1 MSFFLLSTPFL
12 FNYILPHQSKIHM
25 KEPTQFLIKKKKTTQ
40 FINEERC
47 QNTTAVFPSVIPHKL
62 CSCLIFQSQI
72 PNQFHWLLS
81 STCSLSYPQ
90 MKQSKSQAG
99 FRISHWVQV
108 WHNSIFVKSIPTWD
122 SNHILSFYLL
132 SSTVWNW
139 VWWNWVCGLCI
150 YNEFVFWTFCSLR
163 NFIKHN
169 KGSKHSKLAAAKNL
183 HNKHK
188 D

>member
-1 MSFFLLSTPFL
+1 M
-12 FNYILPHQSKIHM
+12 PHQSKIHM
-25 KEPTQFLIKKKKTTQ
+25 KEPTQFLIKK
-40 FINEERC
+40 N
-47 QNTTAVFPSVIPHKL
+47 NSVYQRREMPKYNGCVSL
-62 CSCLIFQSQI
+62 RYSAQI
-72 PNQFHWLLS
+72 VLVLNFSEPNPQPVSLAFLS
-81 STCSLSYPQ
+81 SSCSPSYPQ

-99 FRISHWVQV
+99 FRISHWVEV

-188 D
+188 Y

>member
-1 MSFFLLSTPFL
+1 MPKYNGCVSLRYSAQIVLVLNFS
-12 FNYILPHQSKIHM
+12 
-25 KEPTQFLIKKKKTTQ
+25 EPNPQPVSLAF
-40 FINEERC
+40 
-47 QNTTAVFPSVIPHKL
+47 
-62 CSCLIFQSQI
+62 
-72 PNQFHWLLS
+72 LS
-81 STCSLSYPQ
+81 SSCSPSYPQ

-99 FRISHWVQV
+99 FRISHWVEV
-108 WHNSIFVKSIPTWD
+108 WHNSIFVKSIPAWD

-188 D
+188 Y